1 MYFKQHE
8 QHLGEEG
15 WYVYFKPA
23 DPRLRAIREAGP
35 MTEKDADDL
44 VDRLTKRMA

>member
-1 MYFKQHE
+1 MYYKQYE

-23 DPRLRAIREAGP
+23 NPEIRAIKEAGP
-35 MTEKDADDL
+35 MKQSEAEAMVERRNHD
-44 VDRLTKRMA
+44 